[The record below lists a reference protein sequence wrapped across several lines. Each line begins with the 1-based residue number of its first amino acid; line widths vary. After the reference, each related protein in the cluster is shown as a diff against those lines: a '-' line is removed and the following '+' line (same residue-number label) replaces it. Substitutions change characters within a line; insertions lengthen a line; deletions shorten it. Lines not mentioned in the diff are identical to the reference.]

1 MTSDL
6 KRLDRRNGRIKY
18 VRIWVRDLLA
28 DTYRL
33 SPAALGAYIR
43 IFLACID
50 AQDAYITDDDARKA
64 VSPGTT
70 RRAWV
75 AFRGELLAAN
85 VFELVDGRL
94 YDPRVGPCL
103 ADFRA
108 ASRRNTR
115 NVQRRWGVV
124 NGLKDAEP

>member
-1 MTSDL
+1 M
-6 KRLDRRNGRIKY
+6 
-18 VRIWVRDLLA
+18 RDLLA

-33 SPAALGAYIR
+33 SPAALGAYCR

-50 AQDAYITDDDARKA
+50 HQDAYIGDDEARKA

-75 AFRGELLAAN
+75 ALRGELLAAN
-85 VFELVDGRL
+85 VLELVDGRL
-94 YDPRVGPCL
+94 YDPRVEPCL

-108 ASRRNTR
+108 KSTR
-115 NVQRRWGVV
+115 NRSNVGKRWRVIGG
-124 NGLKDAEP
+124 GLKDAEP

>member
-1 MTSDL
+1 MNG
-6 KRLDRRNGRIKY
+6 RRPDRRNGRIKY

-33 SPAALGAYIR
+33 SPAALGAYVR

-50 AQDAYITDDDARKA
+50 AQDGHISDDDARKA

-70 RRAWV
+70 RRAWSKLR
-75 AFRGELLAAN
+75 AELLAAN
-85 VFELVDGRL
+85 VLELVDGRL
-94 YDPRVGPCL
+94 YDPRVDPCL

-108 ASRRNTR
+108 ASKRNR
-115 NVQRRWGVV
+115 GNVAQRWTVV
-124 NGLKDAEP
+124 HGLKDAKP